1 MNNEL
6 DNTIQIVNKLV
17 ITTEQLCAV
26 KSAKYMREI
35 LERAERARDLF
46 DNDLFVNNTSIR
58 GWDELCKLI
67 DFVRPLSE
75 IDF

>member
-1 MNNEL
+1 
-6 DNTIQIVNKLV
+6 
-17 ITTEQLCAV
+17 
-26 KSAKYMREI
+26 MREI